1 MSFRNP
7 IVAGNNLVRNAIQ
20 SPNYLA
26 GSMGWIIRRDGSA
39 EFSNA
44 IFRGSVVISG
54 SNNLLMYSGAPAS
67 GDLVIALA
75 PNAGSDAFGNV
86 YAQGLT
92 IGAAGGSQLVLG
104 LTGGSPLLYFPTG
117 RTAITNSSAFQ
128 TITLGTG
135 TGAYDQLQIL
145 GAQDNTQ
152 LDAIDSGWTS
162 SSPDGTQPAQI
173 LDFYHD
179 PSGGYHF
186 YRVCSFAGNAST
198 GPVTAV
204 QPGTG
209 TSRAVPA
216 VAETWH
222 AGASLLTALWT
233 TTGASNPLR
242 YRLEPQGSGGGCVR
256 LDGEILTTGAG
267 PWPANAT
274 MFSLPA
280 GYHPAQSHPFITRS
294 DIAVAA
300 GQCTVNVLNSGGV
313 QNGQAFTA
321 AGQRLWFDD
330 VVFPLD

>member
-7 IVAGNNLVRNAIQ
+7 IVAGNVLVRNAIQ
-20 SPNYLA
+20 SPNYVA

-54 SNNLLMYSGAPAS
+54 ANNLLMYSGTPGS

-92 IGAAGGSQLVLG
+92 IGAAGGSQVVIG
-104 LTGGSPLLYFPTG
+104 LTGGSPLIYFPTG
-117 RTAITNSSAFQ
+117 RTAITNSSALQ
-128 TITLGTG
+128 TITLGSG
-135 TGAYDQLQIL
+135 TAAYDQLQIL
-145 GAQDNTQ
+145 GAQDSTQ
-152 LDAIDSGWTS
+152 LDAIDSAWAS

-186 YRVCSFAGNAST
+186 YRTCSFAGNAST
-198 GPVTAV
+198 GPTTAV

-209 TSRAVPA
+209 TSRANPA

-222 AGASLLTALWT
+222 TAGLG
-233 TTGASNPLR
+233 TGWGNNGTLR
-242 YRLEPQGSGGGCVR
+242 VLQYRMTPDGDVEVCGCVV
-256 LDGEILTTGAG
+256 TTS
-267 PWPANAT
+267 AT
-274 MFSLPA
+274 P
-280 GYHPAQSHPFITRS
+280 
-294 DIAVAA
+294 
-300 GQCTVNVLNSGGV
+300 
-313 QNGQAFTA
+313 TA
-321 AGQRLWFDD
+321 AIATLPVGYRPTNDTRILAAVQRGTPD
-330 VVFPLD
+330 VAISADIGTSGVITLLNTPTASSVGLYFSFRLPLN